1 MLFPLS
7 NTIKHFRIG
16 VRFRV
21 EVRHTKLRAPR
32 KRRRRKREEEVW
44 MSKGSEEAVS
54 VLSDATKCPHLIF
67 SLLNKNNARPPFAS
81 WQTEGQIGSCPL
93 HGAD

>member
-1 MLFPLS
+1 M
-7 NTIKHFRIG
+7 
-16 VRFRV
+16 RFRV

-67 SLLNKNNARPPFAS
+67 SLLNKSNVPALCLFAGRGINRELS
-81 WQTEGQIGSCPL
+81 TPRC
-93 HGAD
+93 